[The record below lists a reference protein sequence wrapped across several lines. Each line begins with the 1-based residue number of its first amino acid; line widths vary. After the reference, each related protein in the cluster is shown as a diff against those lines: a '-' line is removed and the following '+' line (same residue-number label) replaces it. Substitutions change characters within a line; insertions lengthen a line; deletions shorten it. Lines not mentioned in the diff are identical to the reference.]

1 MRPDDGTLDRLK
13 ARAKSFILGAVGVLH
28 PTRQNHADDPL
39 IVFIHVPKTAGSS
52 FRDAAER
59 YFGSSSVERDYGTD
73 DPHTTDI
80 VYETVY
86 SNRIEA
92 LPIAMEQVSTRMLA
106 GHFPA
111 TKYLQLFTD
120 RVHWCTFLRDPVQR
134 VISEHRHLIGKDG
147 YQQSLEYFCNTEV
160 QCNKQTRYL
169 QGIEEKDLYFVGVA
183 EHFRQSISSFNKLAG
198 TRFKYAKKNIAR
210 KSLAETY
217 DVSDRVLQMIEE
229 NNRDDLALYS
239 KHAALFSKPA
249 TVRGLAAMPT
259 FSSRRRS

>member
-13 ARAKSFILGAVGVLH
+13 ARAKSFILGSVGH
-28 PTRQNHADDPL
+28 PTRQNHANDPL

-52 FRDAAER
+52 FRYAAER

-73 DPHTTDI
+73 NPHTTDI

-92 LPIAMEQVSTRMLA
+92 LPTAMEQVSTRMLA

-134 VISEHRHLIGKDG
+134 VISEHRHLIGKNG

-160 QCNKQTRYL
+160 QCNKQTHYL
-169 QGIEEKDLYFVGVA
+169 QGIKEKDLYFVGVA
-183 EHFRQSISSFNKLAG
+183 EHFRQSISSFNNLAG
-198 TRFKYAKKNIAR
+198 TRFKYTKKNIAR
-210 KSLAETY
+210 KSLAEIY

-239 KHAALFSKPA
+239 KHAALFSKLA
-249 TVRGLAAMPT
+249 TVRRLAAMAT

>member
-13 ARAKSFILGAVGVLH
+13 ARAKSFILGSVGVLH

-52 FRDAAER
+52 FRDAAEK
-59 YFGSSSVERDYGTD
+59 YFGCSSVERDYGTD
-73 DPHTTDI
+73 DSYTTDI
-80 VYETVY
+80 VHETVY

-92 LPIAMEQVSTRMLA
+92 LPTAMEQVSTRMLA

-111 TKYLQLFTD
+111 TKYLQLFMEKV
-120 RVHWCTFLRDPVQR
+120 RWCTFLRDPVQR
-134 VISEHRHLIGKDG
+134 VISEHRHLVVRNN
-147 YQQSLEYFCNTEV
+147 YQQSLEYFCNTKTE
-160 QCNKQTRYL
+160 CNKQTRLL

-183 EHFRQSISSFNKLAG
+183 EHFRKSISSFNNLAG
-198 TRFKYAKKNIAR
+198 TRFKYTKKNIAR